1 LNKKKKR
8 EQRFRKEIIYT
19 NRVCVDSGLIR
30 SSDGNISIRLD
41 DDHFLVTPAG
51 LYKRRLK
58 SKQLLIVNHQGEIIK
73 GKGDLKPS
81 SELLMHLEAYRQR
94 EDIGAV
100 LHAHPPYS
108 TVLTMAGIPYPNNI
122 VPEIP
127 ILLGE
132 VATAPYATPG
142 TQELAHSISD
152 PIKTHDAIL
161 LSNHGSLTVGETL
174 EDALIAL
181 ERLEHAA
188 YLYYLAHNLG
198 EIIPLPDVEV
208 QKLKASGQQV
218 RS

>member
-1 LNKKKKR
+1 MNKKKKR
-8 EQRFRKEIIYT
+8 EQRYRKEIVYT

-152 PIKTHDAIL
+152 PIKTHNAIL
-161 LSNHGSLTVGETL
+161 LSNHGSLTVEKNL
-174 EDALIAL
+174 EEALLAL
-181 ERLEHAA
+181 ERMELAA
-188 YLYYLAHNLG
+188 QLYYLAHNLG
-198 EIIPLPDVEV
+198 KVIPLPEAEV
-208 QKLKASGQQV
+208 QTLKAIGEQI